1 MKVKHYQ
8 HYLYKTSI
16 FAIYIC
22 IQTQRT
28 KGNLVIVVVNV
39 RNLNYLSVSPSI
51 LPIVA
56 LEALQSGVHRNL
68 VKSAAAL
75 YISFTLHIFRI
86 QIQVHGQT
94 ISDTFLFV
102 MFRKDNIFDRWCLSN
117 CNIHQPSPILLGSRF
132 AIILFYHFV
141 SQVSQGP
148 VSKCTKC
155 REGLLFH

>member
-1 MKVKHYQ
+1 MGANNWWLPQRKPQVTRGAHVIRSPCMTSDDTNYCHAQPWNPPQYLLQVKVKHYQ

-56 LEALQSGVHRNL
+56 L
-68 VKSAAAL
+68 
-75 YISFTLHIFRI
+75 
-86 QIQVHGQT
+86 
-94 ISDTFLFV
+94 
-102 MFRKDNIFDRWCLSN
+102 
-117 CNIHQPSPILLGSRF
+117 
-132 AIILFYHFV
+132 
-141 SQVSQGP
+141 
-148 VSKCTKC
+148 
-155 REGLLFH
+155 